1 MKKFVLISTSLI
13 ILLSCKQKF
22 NPNEFKGTWF
32 ILDKDQS
39 ISNLPNITF
48 RNDSIF
54 IEDRFTYPTKGKFK
68 ITRSKIFY
76 YLEKDT
82 LKYEFNFNS
91 KDSTI
96 TIDSNK
102 YYFLDGFS
110 YDTNFIDYKLANIY
124 KQNII
129 SSDSLSKYNCGFHL
143 YKDSKDSLKLKLNDK
158 EVDDFELIPRFAFQR
173 HKPNEVVVIYIGKKI
188 KLKDILK
195 CYAQL
200 STINIEKA
208 FLLTGYNFEENSYN
222 GFLDNFELWSSQI
235 NLLLKEK
242 IKPIYFNELSR
253 KKYIQI
259 YNPKTIIINSK
270 KDFEKLSI
278 FKTGT
283 NYLIQINS
291 EINLEDYISL
301 KEKIFEIKVKY
312 PKKIRTEFINLQ

>member
-1 MKKFVLISTSLI
+1 MKKFILISTSLI
-13 ILLSCKQKF
+13 ILLSCKEKF

-39 ISNLPNITF
+39 ISNLRNITF

-110 YDTNFIDYKLANIY
+110 YVTNFIDYKLANINT
-124 KQNII
+124 KNII

-143 YKDSKDSLKLKLNDK
+143 FKDSKDSLKLKLNDK
-158 EVDDFELIPRFAFQR
+158 ETTDFELIPRFAFQR
-173 HKPNEVVVIYIGKKI
+173 HRPNEVVVIYIGEKI

-195 CYAQL
+195 CYVKL
-200 STINIEKA
+200 STVNIKKA
-208 FLLTGYNFEENSYN
+208 FLLTGYNFKENNYN
-222 GFLDNFELWSSQI
+222 GFLDDFEIWRSQI
-235 NLLLKEK
+235 NLFFKENNE
-242 IKPIYFNELSR
+242 PVFSDELSR
-253 KKYIQI
+253 KKYIQN
-259 YNPKTIIINSK
+259 YNPKIIKINSK
-270 KDFEKLSI
+270 DDFEKLSG
-278 FKTGT
+278 FKINTD
-283 NYLIQINS
+283 YLIQINS
-291 EINLEDYISL
+291 EMDLENYISS
-301 KEKIFEIKVKY
+301 KEKIFEIKLKK